1 MTLGMGVRG
10 RGEGRGGKVLQP
22 IVATSCN
29 AVAGPFFN
37 LSVTGPE
44 ASSQVIVNKMPA
56 EMDVKSVLPSLAA
69 FAREAVAMKT
79 RDA

>member
-1 MTLGMGVRG
+1 MILGMGAR
-10 RGEGRGGKVLQP
+10 EGGGGKALLP

-29 AVAGPFFN
+29 AVAEPFFN

-44 ASSQVIVNKMPA
+44 ASSQVIVNKMPV

-69 FAREAVAMKT
+69 FVSEAVAMKT
-79 RDA
+79 RDGQ